1 MIAKQDLQPNRLR
14 KMTKSKNISFGI
26 IANPKRQRVTDAIKK
41 VTEWVMEQ
49 GYTCFLDEELISIVK
64 NKCKSLPKSL
74 LAKNADFMITLGG
87 DGTLLATARAVKDS
101 DIPILG
107 INLGSLGFLTQQP
120 EEKLVESLERIVA
133 GDYEI
138 EERMILR
145 AETNPEID
153 HRRLFAF
160 NDMVVDRGALSRLIT
175 IQVSADG
182 DFVCSY
188 RADGLIIATPT
199 GSTAY
204 SLAAGGPIVYPT
216 TEAIVV
222 TPICPHS
229 LTQRSL
235 VLSGDTELELV
246 VESEH
251 EKASLTVDGQK
262 AYPLSSGHRI
272 MINKAPYKQKLVR
285 FSDSSFFDVLRT
297 KLHLGRQPIIGK

>member
-1 MIAKQDLQPNRLR
+1 
-14 KMTKSKNISFGI
+14 MTKNKSISFGI
-26 IANPKRQRVTDAIKK
+26 IANPKRQRVTDAIRR
-41 VTEWVMEQ
+41 VTEWIKDN
-49 GYTCFLDEELISIVK
+49 GHSCFIDEELVSVVK
-64 NKCKSLPKSL
+64 DKCKFLPKSL
-74 LAKNADFMITLGG
+74 LANNADFMVTLGG
-87 DGTLLATARAVKDS
+87 DGTFLATARAVEES
-101 DIPILG
+101 SVPILG
-107 INLGSLGFLTQQP
+107 INLGSLGFLTQQS
-120 EEKLVESLERIVA
+120 EEKLIDSMERIQS

-138 EERMILR
+138 EQRMILR
-145 AETNPEID
+145 AEADPEVD
-153 HRRLFAF
+153 HRNLFAL

-182 DFVCSY
+182 DYICSY

-251 EKASLTVDGQK
+251 GEASLTVDGQK
-262 AYPLSSGHRI
+262 AYPLLSGHRI
-272 MINKAPYKQKLVR
+272 VINKAPYKQKLVR
-285 FSDSSFFDVLRT
+285 FSDSSFFEVLRT
-297 KLHLGRQPIIGK
+297 KLHLGRQPIIGR